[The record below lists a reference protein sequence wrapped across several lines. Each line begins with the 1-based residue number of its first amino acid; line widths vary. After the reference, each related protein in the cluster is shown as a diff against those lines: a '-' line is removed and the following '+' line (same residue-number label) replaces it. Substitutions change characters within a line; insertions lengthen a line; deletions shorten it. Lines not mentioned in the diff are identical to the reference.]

1 MFHILGFLNLTILN
15 MTRKKIFFVPSYRR
29 MSRGVGVLEL
39 AFRYDHE
46 KEEWVQ
52 CTDKLLI
59 EQDIERLPTVLLVK
73 YVGYDNDG
81 YYVRCPYHCRD
92 EMLQS
97 SGNGEF
103 ITVDGCRFD
112 GLVGTIEKQYTT
124 CFYYVRCRS
133 DKRYRFVPFRWRV
146 YQRGDDSPINIA
158 ADVLYIDTLF
168 SNSSMNWKNIS
179 FSIDVVKKKMIIS
192 KVRTWNGERPQFHY
206 AKDMTVFLK
215 EWTEITGIEIPD
227 IVVDMAMNSLQEG
240 IQSKY
245 GIKPSTLSR
254 VKGALKIM
262 AFVKRPFDL
271 NIVFLKNFL
280 GDFINDD
287 QTHDNFD
294 MVFPYEQKDNYRELC
309 RLLEIKPP
317 KSLRKAYTFNPYA
330 IVWYMIF
337 RQWGIEDVN
346 YMQRFLYLGNSIC
359 GLRLQNFRYN
369 KENKK
374 VICCAENETARWE
387 SAELYCKWLKQ
398 RNKVKRMLNWF
409 YTVSTEES
417 LSDMQWDILRAFRDY
432 NEQLSDA
439 VKNRLL
445 CDGLTTYVHNDI
457 SNEITNISQGSKH
470 YRIRHG
476 EEILKYECKINQYEF
491 RLVHDTAILSEL
503 GSIFHNCVATYEKR
517 VINHESIIMYVL
529 DGADYLA
536 CIEINGIGH
545 VIQALGKY
553 NKNISGPVSRVIS
566 FWAGLNR
573 LNISKVNFGRINKA
587 DIAKD
592 FSQAIIKPLS
602 HNRTVW
608 DETQQDELSLSE
620 NELEGILLQLAER
633 WGFQVGI

>member
-1 MFHILGFLNLTILN
+1 M
-15 MTRKKIFFVPSYRR
+15 
-29 MSRGVGVLEL
+29 LEL

-59 EQDIERLPTVLLVK
+59 EQDIERLPTVLLVN
-73 YVGYDNDG
+73 YIGYDNDG

-97 SGNGEF
+97 SENGEF

-124 CFYYVRCRS
+124 CVYYVRCRS

-146 YQRGDDSPINIA
+146 FQRDNESPINIA

-179 FSIDVVKKKMIIS
+179 FSIDVVKKKMIVS
-192 KVRTWNGERPQFHY
+192 KVRTWNGEKPHFYY
-206 AKDMTVFLK
+206 AKDLTVCLK
-215 EWTEITGIEIPD
+215 EWTEITGIEMPD
-227 IVVDMAMNSLQEG
+227 AVVDMAMNSLQEG
-240 IQSKY
+240 IHIKY

-254 VKGALKIM
+254 VKGKLKIM

-280 GDFINDD
+280 RDFINDD
-287 QTHDNFD
+287 QMHDNFD
-294 MVFPYEQKDNYRELC
+294 IIFPYEQKDNYRELC

-346 YMQRFLYLGNSIC
+346 YMQRFLYLSNSIC
-359 GLRLQNFRYN
+359 GLQSHNFCYD

-374 VICCAENETARWE
+374 ITCCAENETARWE
-387 SAELYCKWLKQ
+387 AAELYCMWLKEK
-398 RNKVKRMLNWF
+398 NKVRRMLNWLHM
-409 YTVSTEES
+409 VSTEDS

-432 NEQLSDA
+432 NEQLSDE

-445 CDGLTTYVHNDI
+445 CDGLTTYVHNAI
-457 SNEITNISQGSKH
+457 SNEVINISQGGTQ
-470 YRIRHG
+470 YEIRYS

-491 RLVHDTAILSEL
+491 RLVHDTAMLLKL
-503 GSIFHNCVATYEKR
+503 GAIFHNCVATYEKR
-517 VINHESIIMYVL
+517 VINRESIIMYVL
-529 DGADYLA
+529 DDEDYLA
-536 CIEINGIGH
+536 CIEINGINH
-545 VIQALGKY
+545 VVQASGKY
-553 NKNISGPVSRVIS
+553 NKNISGQASRVIS
-566 FWAGLNR
+566 FWADLKKID
-573 LNISKVNFGRINKA
+573 ISKVNLGRINKA
-587 DIAKD
+587 DIANE
-592 FSQAIIKPLS
+592 FSHAVITPLS
-602 HNRTVW
+602 HDMIVW
-608 DETQQDELSLSE
+608 DERQKEDLPLAE
-620 NELEGILLQLAER
+620 NELEDILLHLAGK
-633 WGFQVGI
+633 WGFLVGI